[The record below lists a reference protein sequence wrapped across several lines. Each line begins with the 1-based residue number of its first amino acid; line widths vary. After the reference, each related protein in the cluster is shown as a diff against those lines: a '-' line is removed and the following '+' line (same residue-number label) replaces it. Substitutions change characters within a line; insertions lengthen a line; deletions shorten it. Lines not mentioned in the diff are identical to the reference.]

1 MKVVY
6 LSSESFI
13 DHSYTIVRG
22 LKERSREIDLKVFF
36 QAKDLTEEVRAWC
49 GKTESEFVKRRRFRN
64 PLSFFDDIN
73 LLRKAKKQK
82 ADVVWFNTMTVY
94 QAILAPLMLKKYI
107 VTMHDVELH
116 PESAEKHGTL
126 ASKLTLRFSKRKI
139 AAASKTQAEI
149 FNKQYGILP
158 RIFQLP
164 IITYFKE
171 SARSSTGLTK
181 TDHMRFFFFG
191 SIEKYKGIETLLE
204 AAEILESKGLGLKFE
219 VNIHG
224 RIKYD
229 NEILA
234 GRISKLKS
242 VNLFDKFIDYREI
255 HSIYT
260 GNDVQILPYKQVTQ
274 CGPLLIG
281 FCEGVPSICSDLAG
295 FREYVSD
302 AVDGIMFDGTAQGLA
317 EKMETIVRN
326 KATIEELKR
335 GIEKNALKKFS
346 MAGLTD
352 KYIENLKQT
361 AGLK

>member
-22 LKERSREIDLKVFF
+22 LRERGREIDLKIFF
-36 QAKDLTEEVRAWC
+36 QAKELTEEVRAWC
-49 GKTESEFVKRRRFRN
+49 EKTGSEFIKRRRFRN
-64 PLSFFDDIN
+64 TLSFFDDIN
-73 LLRKAKKQK
+73 LLRKVKKQK

-107 VTMHDVELH
+107 VMMHDIELH
-116 PESAEKHGTL
+116 PESTEKHGTL

-139 AAASKTQAEI
+139 ATASKNQAEI

-158 RIFQLP
+158 RVFQLP

-181 TDHMRFFFFG
+181 SDHVRFFFFG
-191 SIEKYKGIETLLE
+191 SVEKYKGLEMLLE
-204 AAEILESKGLGLKFE
+204 AAEILEDKGLKFE

-224 RIKYD
+224 
-229 NEILA
+229 
-234 GRISKLKS
+234 KLKY
-242 VNLFDKFIDYREI
+242 NKDEITARIIRLKKIRLFDEFIDYRDI
-255 HSIYT
+255 HSVYKN
-260 GNDVQILPYKQVTQ
+260 NDVLILPYKQVTQ

-281 FCEGVPSICSDLAG
+281 LSEGVPAICNDLEG
-295 FREYVSD
+295 FSEYVTSG
-302 AVDGIMFDGTAQGLA
+302 VDGIIFEGTAQSLA
-317 EKMETIVRN
+317 EKMEAIIKSR
-326 KATIEELKR
+326 ATIEELNR
-335 GIEKNALKKFS
+335 GIEANAVKKFS

-352 KYIENLKQT
+352 KYIDNLKQ
-361 AGLK
+361 AAALK